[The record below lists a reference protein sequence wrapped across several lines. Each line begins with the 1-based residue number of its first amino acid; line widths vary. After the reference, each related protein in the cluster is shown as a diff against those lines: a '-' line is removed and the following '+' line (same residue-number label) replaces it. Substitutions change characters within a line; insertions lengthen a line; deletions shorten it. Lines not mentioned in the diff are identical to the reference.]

1 MKFKIDLKIFFV
13 IFLFVLLK
21 KIEVYI
27 LFMIF
32 VIIHEMFHLLTGI
45 ILGYKIK
52 TLKLEVIGMSM
63 EFYEKE
69 QKIRTNLN
77 CKNIQSKSKLH
88 KTKKLNFVKFKE
100 SNKNNIKKI
109 IILFMGPI
117 SNLIIAFVFA
127 ILEMP
132 VIVYIN
138 IIIAIFNLLPI
149 SPLDGGQILNRI
161 LRIIYGNKEAYRITN
176 SLNTIIMSV
185 ITAISSILILYL
197 KNISIVIILIFMWY
211 LVFKENQKYN
221 EIQKYFKC
229 VHKLD
234 KKSNYNI

>member
-1 MKFKIDLKIFFV
+1 MKFKINLKIFFV

-77 CKNIQSKSKLH
+77 CKNIQSKSKSH

-100 SNKNNIKKI
+100 SNKDNIKKI

-117 SNLIIAFVFA
+117 SNLIIASVFA

>member
-1 MKFKIDLKIFFV
+1 MKFKINLKIFFV

-45 ILGYKIK
+45 ILGYKVKI
-52 TLKLEVIGMSM
+52 LKLEIIGMSM

-77 CKNIQSKSKLH
+77 CKNIQSKSKSH

-100 SNKNNIKKI
+100 SNKDNIKKI

-117 SNLIIAFVFA
+117 SNLIIASVFA

-132 VIVYIN
+132 VLVYIN
-138 IIIAIFNLLPI
+138 IIIVIFNLLPI

-161 LRIIYGNKEAYRITN
+161 LRIIFGNKEAYTITN

>member
-1 MKFKIDLKIFFV
+1 MKFKINLKIFFV

-32 VIIHEMFHLLTGI
+32 VIIHEIFHLLTGI

-77 CKNIQSKSKLH
+77 CKNIQSKSRSH

-100 SNKNNIKKI
+100 SNKDNIKKI

>member
-1 MKFKIDLKIFFV
+1 MKFKINLKIFFV

-52 TLKLEVIGMSM
+52 TLKLEVIGMSI

-77 CKNIQSKSKLH
+77 CKNIQSKSKSH

-100 SNKNNIKKI
+100 SNKDNIKKI

-132 VIVYIN
+132 VLVYIN
-138 IIIAIFNLLPI
+138 IIIVIFNLLPI

-161 LRIIYGNKEAYRITN
+161 LRIIFGNKEAYTITN

-197 KNISIVIILIFMWY
+197 KNISIVIILIFI
-211 LVFKENQKYN
+211 FCFNKY
-221 EIQKYFKC
+221 
-229 VHKLD
+229 
-234 KKSNYNI
+234 

>member
-1 MKFKIDLKIFFV
+1 MNS
-13 IFLFVLLK
+13 
-21 KIEVYI
+21 
-27 LFMIF
+27 
-32 VIIHEMFHLLTGI
+32 G
-45 ILGYKIK
+45 
-52 TLKLEVIGMSM
+52 
-63 EFYEKE
+63 
-69 QKIRTNLN
+69 
-77 CKNIQSKSKLH
+77 
-88 KTKKLNFVKFKE
+88 
-100 SNKNNIKKI
+100 
-109 IILFMGPI
+109 
-117 SNLIIAFVFA
+117 SNLIIASVFA

-185 ITAISSILILYL
+185 ITAVSSILILYL

>member
-1 MKFKIDLKIFFV
+1 MKFKINLKIFFV
-13 IFLFVLLK
+13 ILLFVLLK

-77 CKNIQSKSKLH
+77 CKNIQSKSKSH

-100 SNKNNIKKI
+100 SNKDNIKKI

-132 VIVYIN
+132 VLVYIN
-138 IIIAIFNLLPI
+138 IIIVIFNLLPI

-197 KNISIVIILIFMWY
+197 KY
-211 LVFKENQKYN
+211 K
-221 EIQKYFKC
+221 
-229 VHKLD
+229 
-234 KKSNYNI
+234 

>member
-1 MKFKIDLKIFFV
+1 MKFKINLKIFFV

-45 ILGYKIK
+45 ILRYKIK
-52 TLKLEVIGMSM
+52 TIKLEVIGMSM

-69 QKIRTNLN
+69 KKIRTNLN
-77 CKNIQSKSKLH
+77 CKNIQSKSKSH

-100 SNKNNIKKI
+100 SNKDNIKKI

-132 VIVYIN
+132 VLVYIN
-138 IIIAIFNLLPI
+138 IIIVIFNLLPI

-161 LRIIYGNKEAYRITN
+161 LRIIFGNKEAYTITN

>member
-1 MKFKIDLKIFFV
+1 MRYVNGKTVESGLYKVKI
-13 IFLFVLLK
+13 
-21 KIEVYI
+21 
-27 LFMIF
+27 
-32 VIIHEMFHLLTGI
+32 
-45 ILGYKIK
+45 
-52 TLKLEVIGMSM
+52 LKLEIIGMSI

-100 SNKNNIKKI
+100 SNKDNIKKI

-161 LRIIYGNKEAYRITN
+161 LRIRYGNKEAYRITN

>member
-1 MKFKIDLKIFFV
+1 MKFKINLKIFFV
-13 IFLFVLLK
+13 ILLFVLLK

-52 TLKLEVIGMSM
+52 TLKLEVIGMSID
-63 EFYEKE
+63 FYEKKK
-69 QKIRTNLN
+69 KIRTNLN
-77 CKNIQSKSKLH
+77 CKNIQSKSKSH

-100 SNKNNIKKI
+100 SNKDNIKKI

>member
-52 TLKLEVIGMSM
+52 TLKLEVIGVSI

-69 QKIRTNLN
+69 QKSRTNLKY
-77 CKNIQSKSKLH
+77 KNIQSKSKLH

-100 SNKNNIKKI
+100 SNKDNIKKI

-117 SNLIIAFVFA
+117 SNLIIASVFA

>member
-1 MKFKIDLKIFFV
+1 MKFKINLKIFFV

-27 LFMIF
+27 LFMSF
-32 VIIHEMFHLLTGI
+32 VIIHEIVHLLTGI
-45 ILGYKIK
+45 ILGYKVKI
-52 TLKLEVIGMSM
+52 LKLEIIGMSI

-69 QKIRTNLN
+69 QKSRTNLKY
-77 CKNIQSKSKLH
+77 KNIQSKSKLH

-100 SNKNNIKKI
+100 SNKDNIKKI

-117 SNLIIAFVFA
+117 SNLIIASVFA

>member
-1 MKFKIDLKIFFV
+1 MEFKIDIKIFLV
-13 IFLFVLLK
+13 LFLFLIFKQL
-21 KIEVYI
+21 EMYI

-32 VIIHEMFHLLTGI
+32 VIIHEIFHLLTGI

-52 TLKLEVIGMSM
+52 TLKLEVIGMSI

-77 CKNIQSKSKLH
+77 CKNIQSKSKSH

-100 SNKNNIKKI
+100 SNKDNIKKI

-132 VIVYIN
+132 VLVYIN
-138 IIIAIFNLLPI
+138 IIIVIFNLLPI

-161 LRIIYGNKEAYRITN
+161 LRIIFGNTSNK
-176 SLNTIIMSV
+176 
-185 ITAISSILILYL
+185 
-197 KNISIVIILIFMWY
+197 KNG
-211 LVFKENQKYN
+211 
-221 EIQKYFKC
+221 
-229 VHKLD
+229 
-234 KKSNYNI
+234 

>member
-1 MKFKIDLKIFFV
+1 MRIKINIQIFA
-13 IFLFVLLK
+13 IIIILILTKQIELYAWLMLF
-21 KIEVYI
+21 I
-27 LFMIF
+27 L
-32 VIIHEMFHLLTGI
+32 IHELAHMFTG
-45 ILGYKIK
+45 LFLKLKPK
-52 TLKLEVIGMSM
+52 TLEIQPFGIGIVFESF
-63 EFYEKE
+63 ENTEK
-69 QKIRTNLN
+69 N
-77 CKNIQSKSKLH
+77 
-88 KTKKLNFVKFKE
+88 
-100 SNKNNIKKI
+100 KI
-109 IILFMGPI
+109 IIAIAGP
-117 SNLIIAFVFA
+117 L
-127 ILEMP
+127 
-132 VIVYIN
+132 IN

-161 LRIIYGNKEAYRITN
+161 LRIIFGNKEAYTITN

>member
-1 MKFKIDLKIFFV
+1 
-13 IFLFVLLK
+13 
-21 KIEVYI
+21 
-27 LFMIF
+27 
-32 VIIHEMFHLLTGI
+32 
-45 ILGYKIK
+45 
-52 TLKLEVIGMSM
+52 M

-77 CKNIQSKSKLH
+77 CKNIQSKSKSH

-100 SNKNNIKKI
+100 SNKDNIKKI

>member
-1 MKFKIDLKIFFV
+1 MKFKINLKIFFV

-77 CKNIQSKSKLH
+77 CKNIQSKSKSH

-100 SNKNNIKKI
+100 SNKDNIKKI

-117 SNLIIAFVFA
+117 SNLIIASVFA

-176 SLNTIIMSV
+176 SLNTIIISV